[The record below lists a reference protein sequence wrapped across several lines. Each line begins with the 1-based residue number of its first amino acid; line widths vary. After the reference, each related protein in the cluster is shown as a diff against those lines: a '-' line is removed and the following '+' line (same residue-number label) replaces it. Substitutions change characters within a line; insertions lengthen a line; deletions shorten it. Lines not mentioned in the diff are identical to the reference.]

1 MAKKPTVTTLSSGF
15 NSTDTLNTN
24 FTSVRDAFDNTL
36 SLDGSTPNAMEAD
49 LDLNG
54 NNIIG
59 ASGLLINGTDYL
71 ADVTA
76 AKAAALVAQ
85 AAAELAETNAET
97 AETNAESAETAAA
110 SSATASAT
118 SATASAASA
127 VDATNNGA
135 AQVNLA
141 ANQVTLAETAK
152 TAAELAE
159 TNAETAESNA
169 STSATSATSSAST
182 ASTGASTATTKASEA
197 ATSATNAA
205 TSATESETAKDAAE
219 TARDAALAALD
230 NFDDRYLGAKANA
243 PTVDNDGNALIVG
256 ALYFNTGTDK
266 LYIWNGTA
274 WQVTTS
280 GGASGDLISTNNLSD
295 VTSAPTSRTNLG
307 LVTVASTGS
316 YSDLTGT
323 PTLGTAAATASTDYA
338 TAAQGTL
345 AASAQQPPS
354 EGAFVNGD
362 KTKLNGIEASADVTD
377 TANVTSAGA
386 LMDSEVTNLAQVKAF
401 SSADYATAAQGTLA
415 DSAVQPNDSPTFA
428 GLTVDTDTLFVDAT
442 NNRLGI
448 GTTTP
453 ESPLHVAGNGT
464 IARLKGSGGDYH
476 GLGVQCSDASGTAT
490 KSIFID
496 ALNENAASVAN
507 MVGQVQSDGGSNW
520 QWTTQTAGAR
530 TDRRQERMRIDSSG
544 NVGIGKNN
552 PATALDVNGTVS
564 ATTVDLG
571 NWTVT
576 ESSGV
581 LHFATGG
588 VNKMKLE
595 ASGDLT
601 VVGNI
606 TAYGTI

>member
-1 MAKKPTVTTLSSGF
+1 MTKKPTVTTIASGF
-15 NSTDTLNTN
+15 NSTETLNTN
-24 FTSVRDAFDNTL
+24 FEALRDGFDNTL
-36 SLDGSTPNAMEAD
+36 SLDGSTPNAMGAD

-59 ASGLLINGTDYL
+59 AAGLLINGTDYL

-85 AAAELAETNAET
+85 AAAET
-97 AETNAESAETAAA
+97 AETNAEASETAAGL
-110 SSATASAT
+110 SATAAAGSE
-118 SATASAASA
+118 TASE
-127 VDATNNGA
+127 
-135 AQVNLA
+135 L
-141 ANQVTLAETAK
+141 AK

-159 TNAETAESNA
+159 TNAETAESSA
-169 STSATSATSSAST
+169 SASATSATSSAST

-274 WQVTTS
+274 WQITTS
-280 GGASGDLISTNNLSD
+280 GAAAGDLISTNNLSD
-295 VTSAPTSRTNLG
+295 VTSAPASRTNLG

-386 LMDSEVTNLAQVKAF
+386 LMDSEVTNLAQVKA
-401 SSADYATAAQGTLA
+401 AQGTLA
-415 DSAVQPNDSPTFA
+415 DSAVQPNDSPTF
-428 GLTVDTDTLFVDAT
+428 
-442 NNRLGI
+442 
-448 GTTTP
+448 
-453 ESPLHVAGNGT
+453 
-464 IARLKGSGGDYH
+464 
-476 GLGVQCSDASGTAT
+476 
-490 KSIFID
+490 
-496 ALNENAASVAN
+496 
-507 MVGQVQSDGGSNW
+507 
-520 QWTTQTAGAR
+520 
-530 TDRRQERMRIDSSG
+530 
-544 NVGIGKNN
+544 
-552 PATALDVNGTVS
+552 GTVN

-588 VNKMKLE
+588 VNKMKLD
-595 ASGDLT
+595 ATGNLT

>member
-1 MAKKPTVTTLSSGF
+1 MAVSIVNYTG
-15 NSTDTLNTN
+15 
-24 FTSVRDAFDNTL
+24 
-36 SLDGSTPNAMEAD
+36 DGSTSQYIITFDYIDRTHVSATVNGSASAFTFINDTTIQFATAPASGAAVKLLRQTPVAALVDFTDGSTLFEAD
-49 LDLNG
+49 LDLAHRQNRLLAVESRDRADNAITTLN
-54 NNIIG
+54 NNINNIDTVA
-59 ASGLLINGTDYL
+59 ASDTAINTVATNVANVNNVSTNMAEVLL
-71 ADVTA
+71 ADTNAVIATTKAGEASVDASTSSQQA
-76 AKAAALVAQ
+76 AISTTKAGEAASSAAAAVSSASS
-85 AAAELAETNAET
+85 AA
-97 AETNAESAETAAA
+97 SSQ
-110 SSATASAT
+110 SSATASA
-118 SATASAASA
+118 SAAS
-127 VDATNNGA
+127 TS
-135 AQVNLA
+135 
-141 ANQVTLAETAK
+141 
-152 TAAELAE
+152 
-159 TNAETAESNA
+159 ESNA
-169 STSATSATSSAST
+169 SASATSATSSAST

-219 TARDAALAALD
+219 TARDATLAALD
-230 NFDDRYLGAKANA
+230 SFDDRYLGVKANA

-274 WQVTTS
+274 WQITTS
-280 GGASGDLISTNNLSD
+280 GAAAGDLISTNNLSD

-401 SSADYATAAQGTLA
+401 DSADYATAAQGTLA
-415 DSAVQPNDSPTFA
+415 ASAVQPNDSPTF
-428 GLTVDTDTLFVDAT
+428 
-442 NNRLGI
+442 
-448 GTTTP
+448 
-453 ESPLHVAGNGT
+453 
-464 IARLKGSGGDYH
+464 
-476 GLGVQCSDASGTAT
+476 
-490 KSIFID
+490 
-496 ALNENAASVAN
+496 
-507 MVGQVQSDGGSNW
+507 
-520 QWTTQTAGAR
+520 
-530 TDRRQERMRIDSSG
+530 
-544 NVGIGKNN
+544 
-552 PATALDVNGTVS
+552 GTVN

-588 VNKMKLE
+588 VNKMKLD
-595 ASGDLT
+595 ATGNLT
-601 VVGNI
+601 VVGNV